1 MHWLVFSDVKTLI
14 NLLVLLISDAAQE
27 KETLT
32 EAGTCLTALLVSAG
46 LESEWNSTED
56 LGVSTSY
63 WTLTGFSFPLNEPG
77 LILNISRCLTS
88 DSWPACPVTSTRYWG
103 AFLRGHYWMNT
114 ETRLEVN
121 GQFGYTAV
129 RLELLRVMYRLSTC
143 QLYKGGSRL
152 CKCVCK

>member
-56 LGVSTSY
+56 LGVSYKLLNPDRVFFSTQWARAHLKHLPMLNVRLLACLPSY
-63 WTLTGFSFPLNEPG
+63 KHSLLGCISPRPLLNEHWDKAGSEWTVWLHRREAWAPQSNVP
-77 LILNISRCLTS
+77 LK
-88 DSWPACPVTSTRYWG
+88 Y
-103 AFLRGHYWMNT
+103 
-114 ETRLEVN
+114 
-121 GQFGYTAV
+121 
-129 RLELLRVMYRLSTC
+129 LSA
-143 QLYKGGSRL
+143 L
-152 CKCVCK
+152 